1 MKKRGI
7 SILVALTMM
16 FTFVSVSAER
26 NIKIYVDGTELEC
39 DSPAFIENGNTMVPI
54 RNIFEHLNAKVDW
67 DNDTKT
73 ITAKKE
79 DTEITLQIGSQT
91 LKKNEKT
98 EQLDVMPVIVND
110 TTFVPVRAVSQ
121 ALDANVAWDDKTSTI
136 KISSDY
142 SAASSDNEPTVT
154 MYAPDGRTIDIAQS
168 EVEAYQAV
176 V

>member
-39 DSPAFIENGNTMVPI
+39 DSPAFIENGNTMVPM

-91 LKKNEKT
+91 LKKNEKS
-98 EQLDVMPVIVND
+98 EQLDVTPVIVND
-110 TTFVPVRAVSQ
+110 TTFVPIRAVSQ
-121 ALDANVAWDDKTSTI
+121 ALDANVVWDDKTSTI
-136 KISSDY
+136 KISSDS

-168 EVEAYQAV
+168 EVEA
-176 V
+176 